1 MVKKT
6 KVAVIGQGY
15 VGQTLSVGAADAGF
29 SVVGFDL
36 NSELI
41 ANLINR
47 RSFVPGVTE
56 EKLNQVI
63 EKGCFLPTDNPELIK
78 DSEVIVIA
86 VPTPIDEDRNP
97 DLTSVIKACNS
108 INKYV
113 RTPALVISEST
124 SYPGTLRNLIKP
136 IIEKNTNARFEYAV
150 APERVDPGNEKWNLK
165 NTTRVISGLTDSA
178 TNKAIAFYS
187 NFCQNIYRA
196 SSPEVAEAAKLLENT
211 FRQVNIALVNEFSN
225 IMSSLDISA
234 NEVVEAASSKPFGF
248 MNFLPSIGVGG
259 HCIPVDPEY
268 LTYFARSKGI
278 SSPLIDTAN
287 KINFERPTQVI
298 DRIEKYVGFKLIGK
312 RIQIVGI
319 AYKSGVVDIRESPA
333 IELIL
338 KLRNIG
344 VSVSWHDP
352 VVKMWR
358 DEESTPLDPSVD
370 LGLIITPHLEIDL
383 SVWKNSKTNVLDL
396 SVTSQNLGWPRIL

>member
-1 MVKKT
+1 MVKKN

-15 VGQTLSVGAADAGF
+15 VGQTLSVGAAEAGYR
-29 SVVGFDL
+29 VVGFDL

-41 ANLINR
+41 TNLINC
-47 RSFVPGVTE
+47 RSFVPGITE
-56 EKLNQVI
+56 EKLNQI
-63 EKGCFLPTDNPELIK
+63 IKKGFFLPTDKPELIS

-86 VPTPIDEDRNP
+86 VPTPIDEARNP
-97 DLTSVIKACNS
+97 DLTSVVRACNS
-108 INKYV
+108 INEYV
-113 RTPALVISEST
+113 RNPALVISEST

-136 IIEKNTNARFEYAV
+136 IIEKNTVTRFEYAV
-150 APERVDPGNEKWNLK
+150 APERVDPGNEKWNLG

-178 TNKAIAFYS
+178 TNKAISFYS

-196 SSPEVAEAAKLLENT
+196 SSPEVAEAAKLLENS
-211 FRQVNIALVNEFSN
+211 FRQVNIALVNEFSD
-225 IMSSLDISA
+225 IMSSLGISA
-234 NEVVEAASSKPFGF
+234 NDVVEAASSKPFGF
-248 MNFLPSIGVGG
+248 MKFLPSIGVGG

-278 SSPLIDTAN
+278 SSPLIETAN

-298 DRIEKYVGFKLIGK
+298 DRIEKYLGFKLIGK

-344 VSVSWHDP
+344 ATVSWHDP
-352 VVKMWR
+352 VVKMWL

-370 LGLIITPHLEIDL
+370 LGLIITPHSEIDL
-383 SVWKNSKTNVLDL
+383 SVWRNTKTTVLDL
-396 SVTSQNLGWPRIL
+396 SATSQNLGWPRIL

>member
-1 MVKKT
+1 MVTKN

-15 VGQTLSVGAADAGF
+15 VGQTLSVGAANAGF
-29 SVVGFDL
+29 SVVGFDH

-41 ANLINR
+41 TNLING
-47 RSFVPGVTE
+47 RSFVPGVTQ
-56 EKLNQVI
+56 EKLNQII
-63 EKGCFLPTDNPELIK
+63 EKCCFLPTDNPELIR
-78 DSEVIVIA
+78 DSEIIVIA
-86 VPTPIDEDRNP
+86 VPTPIDEARNP

-108 INKYV
+108 INEYV

-136 IIEKNTNARFEYAV
+136 IIDKNTNARFEYAV

-178 TNKAIAFYS
+178 TNKAVAFYS
-187 NFCQNIYRA
+187 NFCENIYRA
-196 SSPEVAEAAKLLENT
+196 SSPEVAEAAKLFENT

-248 MNFLPSIGVGG
+248 MKFLPSIGVGG
-259 HCIPVDPEY
+259 HCIPVDSEY
-268 LTYFARSKGI
+268 LTYFARNKRI

-287 KINFERPTQVI
+287 KINFERPIQVI

-338 KLRNIG
+338 KLRNMG
-344 VSVSWHDP
+344 VTVSWHDP
-352 VVKMWR
+352 VVKIWLN
-358 DEESTPLDPSVD
+358 EESTPLDPSVD
-370 LGLIITPHLEIDL
+370 LGLIITPHSEIDL

>member
-47 RSFVPGVTE
+47 RSFVPGVRE

-63 EKGCFLPTDNPELIK
+63 EKGCFLPTDNPELIS

-86 VPTPIDEDRNP
+86 VPTPIDEARNP

-108 INKYV
+108 INEYV

-248 MNFLPSIGVGG
+248 MKFLPSIGVGG

-287 KINFERPTQVI
+287 KINFERSTQVI

-319 AYKSGVVDIRESPA
+319 AYKPGVEDIRESPA

-338 KLRNIG
+338 KLRNMG
-344 VSVSWHDP
+344 MTVSWHDP
-352 VVKMWR
+352 VVKMWL

-370 LGLIITPHLEIDL
+370 LGLIITPHSEIDL

>member
-1 MVKKT
+1 MLEKT
-6 KVAVIGQGY
+6 KVSVIGQGY
-15 VGQTLSVGAADAGF
+15 VGQTLAVGAAEAGYI
-29 SVVGFDL
+29 VVGFDL
-36 NSELI
+36 NSALI
-41 ANLINR
+41 TNLINR
-47 RSFVPGVTE
+47 RSFVPGVTQ
-56 EKLNQVI
+56 EKLNQII
-63 EKGCFLPTDNPELIK
+63 EKGQFLPTDNPELIK
-78 DSEVIVIA
+78 DSEIIVIA
-86 VPTPIDEDRNP
+86 VPTPIDEARNP
-97 DLTSVIKACNS
+97 DLTFVIKACES
-108 INKYV
+108 INKYASS
-113 RTPALVISEST
+113 PALIISEST
-124 SYPGTLRNLIKP
+124 SYPGTLRNVIKP
-136 IIEKNTNARFEYAV
+136 ILEKNSNTRFEYAV
-150 APERVDPGNEKWNLK
+150 APERVDPGNEKWNLG

-178 TNKAIAFYS
+178 TNKAISFYS

-196 SSPEVAEAAKLLENT
+196 ASPEVAEAAKLLENS

-248 MNFLPSIGVGG
+248 MKFLPSIGVGG

-287 KINFERPTQVI
+287 EINFKRPTQVI
-298 DRIEKYVGFKLIGK
+298 DSIEKYLGFKLIGK

-344 VSVSWHDP
+344 ATVNWHDP
-352 VVKMWR
+352 VVKMWQG
-358 DEESTPLDPSVD
+358 EESTPLDPSVD
-370 LGLIITPHLEIDL
+370 LGLIITPHSEIDL
-383 SVWKNSKTNVLDL
+383 SVWRNTKTTVLDL
-396 SVTSQNLGWPRIL
+396 SATSQNLGWPRIL